1 MTNNHLL
8 NNEWINNNEE
18 LIIEYQNEEN
28 IIPLN
33 NRIKYTN
40 ELFDFTIIE
49 IFPTDYLFSEIK
61 YFLTIDNYIMNNNS
75 ESNYLEQDICIFQ
88 YPKGEELYVYKGE
101 IINNYIIKHLV
112 PTSPGIQ
119 VLIFYF

>member
-1 MTNNHLL
+1 
-8 NNEWINNNEE
+8 
-18 LIIEYQNEEN
+18 
-28 IIPLN
+28 
-33 NRIKYTN
+33 
-40 ELFDFTIIE
+40 
-49 IFPTDYLFSEIK
+49 
-61 YFLTIDNYIMNNNS
+61 MNNNS

-101 IINNYIIKHLV
+101 IIKNYIIKHLV